1 MSLSV
6 SDYARELQMALKTG
20 TVVLGSKRTI
30 KLAKLGKAKLIIV
43 AMNAPPEIKK
53 DLTYYARLSN
63 IPIVEFPG
71 TNMELGAICGKPFSV
86 AALAIVDPGQS
97 SIVELVKERGKE
109 VK

>member
-1 MSLSV
+1 MSLTV
-6 SDYARELQMALKTG
+6 SDYARELQMVMKTG
-20 TVVLGSKRTI
+20 SIVLGSKKAI

-53 DLTYYARLSN
+53 DLMYYAKLSN
-63 IPIVEFPG
+63 IPVVEFPG

-97 SIVELVKERGKE
+97 NIVDLVKSKSME